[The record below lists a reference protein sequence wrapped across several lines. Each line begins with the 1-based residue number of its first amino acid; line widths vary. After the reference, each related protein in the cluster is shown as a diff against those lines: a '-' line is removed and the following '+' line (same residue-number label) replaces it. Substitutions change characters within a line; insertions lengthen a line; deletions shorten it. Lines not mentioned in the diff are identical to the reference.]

1 MFKAAAASYAGVLAQ
16 YLEGQRLL
24 QASHCLPTPLVVF
37 GRMATHVGSGPR
49 TFLATDAKPPCDTAS
64 EVLRR

>member
-24 QASHCLPTPLVVF
+24 QASHCLPTPLVDF
-37 GRMATHVGSGPR
+37 GRMTTARWQRPAHVFG
-49 TFLATDAKPPCDTAS
+49 D
-64 EVLRR
+64 